1 MRHVSDGKCLG
12 EEIRNLRQNSY
23 VDLQTV
29 PDAGHHVHA
38 DQPAVFCDIVNSVCS
53 MADSGEDS
61 QPKAKTSEETLTAQ
75 PELPAQIEWDPS
87 TMMASRQ

>member
-61 QPKAKTSEETLTAQ
+61 QPKARTSEDFSARATV
-75 PELPAQIEWDPS
+75 EWDPS